1 VVDGGRVVDRSS
13 SRFERGTPIRQKTQM
28 FPSIESV
35 IRSPKNSLSRARSS
49 TDSNMN
55 NFSPPDFVLIP
66 TNRTKIGLQDT
77 APDLLLIPVSMTDRP
92 AKYCIES
99 NSK

>member
-1 VVDGGRVVDRSS
+1 MPSAVMSSCEQHAPTTAVAGGGGRSS
-13 SRFERGTPIRQKTQM
+13 WLMEFEEHERGTEGTKEHKRQM

-55 NFSPPDFVLIP
+55 KFL
-66 TNRTKIGLQDT
+66 
-77 APDLLLIPVSMTDRP
+77 P
-92 AKYCIES
+92 AKVCTNS
-99 NSK
+99 NE